1 MSVMMMRWSA
11 YCARSIEMNNH
22 RDHPYM
28 REREEREPH
37 PLLIILG
44 AALTL
49 AALWIVCVFLFS
61 L

>member
-1 MSVMMMRWSA
+1 
-11 YCARSIEMNNH
+11 MNNH
-22 RDHPYM
+22 RDYPYM

-49 AALWIVCVFLFS
+49 AALWIMCVFLFS